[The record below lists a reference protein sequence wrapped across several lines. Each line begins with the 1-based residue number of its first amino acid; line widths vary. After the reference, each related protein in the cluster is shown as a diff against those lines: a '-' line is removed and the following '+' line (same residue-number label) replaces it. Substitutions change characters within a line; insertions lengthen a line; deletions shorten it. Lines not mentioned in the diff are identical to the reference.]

1 MLSVGRTVI
10 SMNLFEKKFC
20 CDLEKCKGTCCKY
33 GDSGAP
39 LEEKE
44 ATLLE
49 KIWPIVKNYL
59 RDEGISSIEAKGTSV
74 IDSDGDIVTPLIGN
88 DECAYATVESGI
100 YKCGI
105 ERAWEEGMTDFRKPE
120 SCHLFPVRIKKYRE
134 FDAVN
139 YEEWKICKPA
149 LVKGEEISLP
159 VYEFLKVPLI
169 RVYGKKWYKE
179 IEIAAY
185 ELEKR
190 KNHL

>member
-10 SMNLFEKKFC
+10 STDLFEKKFC
-20 CDLEKCKGTCCKY
+20 CDLEKCKGTCCRY

-44 ATLLE
+44 AIILE
-49 KIWPIVKNYL
+49 KIWPLIKSYL
-59 RDEGISSIEAKGTSV
+59 RDEGVSAVEEKGTSM

-88 DECAYATVESGI
+88 NECAYAIVENGI
-100 YKCGI
+100 YKCAI
-105 ERAWEEGMTDFRKPE
+105 ERAWEEDRIDFRKPE
-120 SCHLFPVRIKKYRE
+120 SCCLFPVRVKRYRE

-139 YEEWKICKPA
+139 YEEWEICKPA
-149 LVKGEEISLP
+149 LEKGEEVNLP
-159 VYEFLKVPLI
+159 VYRYLKDPLI
-169 RVYGKKWYKE
+169 RVFGKKWYKE
-179 IEIAAY
+179 IEIVAS